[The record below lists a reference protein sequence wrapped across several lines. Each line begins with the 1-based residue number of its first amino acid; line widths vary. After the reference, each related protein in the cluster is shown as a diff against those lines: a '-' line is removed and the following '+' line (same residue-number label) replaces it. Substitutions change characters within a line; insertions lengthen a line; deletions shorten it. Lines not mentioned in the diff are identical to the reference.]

1 MREERPR
8 RSAIGA
14 RRGGESVELCE
25 VGDEQQG
32 GEGVEVE
39 GAVVTEGED
48 DDGGAIEG
56 GEGGEGGV
64 EHSGEE
70 INEVGRWG
78 RRWFRFDNAKVG
90 LCRRRGAMSETLHGE
105 EPKVGARALQGLRA
119 GAKGRAVRRE
129 TRRHSAETRRHSVG
143 RRGIWRDGA
152 RRGGAEG
159 HKKGPTAGSGSG
171 RRGLGREGHLTLRRS
186 SAALAS
192 PLAAACER

>member
-14 RRGGESVELCE
+14 RRGGGSVELCE

-39 GAVVTEGED
+39 GAVGTEGED

-64 EHSGEE
+64 EHSGEG

-78 RRWFRFDNAKVG
+78 RRGV
-90 LCRRRGAMSETLHGE
+90 
-105 EPKVGARALQGLRA
+105 V
-119 GAKGRAVRRE
+119 
-129 TRRHSAETRRHSVG
+129 
-143 RRGIWRDGA
+143 
-152 RRGGAEG
+152 
-159 HKKGPTAGSGSG
+159 
-171 RRGLGREGHLTLRRS
+171 LTMQR
-186 SAALAS
+186 
-192 PLAAACER
+192 

>member
-1 MREERPR
+1 MAKVGFCLRRGAAAETLHGEEPKAGAATLQGWDFARGGAQKARFAGDESGFLGGNEVERRGERTRRTGCVFRMREERPR

-64 EHSGEE
+64 EHSGE
-70 INEVGRWG
+70 V
-78 RRWFRFDNAKVG
+78 D
-90 LCRRRGAMSETLHGE
+90 
-105 EPKVGARALQGLRA
+105 
-119 GAKGRAVRRE
+119 
-129 TRRHSAETRRHSVG
+129 
-143 RRGIWRDGA
+143 
-152 RRGGAEG
+152 
-159 HKKGPTAGSGSG
+159 
-171 RRGLGREGHLTLRRS
+171 
-186 SAALAS
+186 
-192 PLAAACER
+192 

>member
-8 RSAIGA
+8 RSAVGA
-14 RRGGESVELCE
+14 RRGSGSVELCE

-64 EHSGEE
+64 EHSGEG

-78 RRWFRFDNAKVG
+78 
-90 LCRRRGAMSETLHGE
+90 
-105 EPKVGARALQGLRA
+105 
-119 GAKGRAVRRE
+119 KGGFV
-129 TRRHSAETRRHSVG
+129 
-143 RRGIWRDGA
+143 
-152 RRGGAEG
+152 
-159 HKKGPTAGSGSG
+159 
-171 RRGLGREGHLTLRRS
+171 LTMQR
-186 SAALAS
+186 
-192 PLAAACER
+192 

>member
-64 EHSGEE
+64 EHSGEG

-78 RRWFRFDNAKVG
+78 
-90 LCRRRGAMSETLHGE
+90 
-105 EPKVGARALQGLRA
+105 
-119 GAKGRAVRRE
+119 KGGFV
-129 TRRHSAETRRHSVG
+129 
-143 RRGIWRDGA
+143 
-152 RRGGAEG
+152 
-159 HKKGPTAGSGSG
+159 
-171 RRGLGREGHLTLRRS
+171 LTMQR
-186 SAALAS
+186 
-192 PLAAACER
+192 

>member
-1 MREERPR
+1 MRSDGWFRFDTAKVGFCGQRGAVAETLHGAEPKAGAATLQGWDFARGGAQKARFAGDESGFLGGNEVERRGERTRRTGCVFRMREERPR

-64 EHSGEE
+64 EHSGE
-70 INEVGRWG
+70 V
-78 RRWFRFDNAKVG
+78 D
-90 LCRRRGAMSETLHGE
+90 
-105 EPKVGARALQGLRA
+105 
-119 GAKGRAVRRE
+119 
-129 TRRHSAETRRHSVG
+129 
-143 RRGIWRDGA
+143 
-152 RRGGAEG
+152 
-159 HKKGPTAGSGSG
+159 
-171 RRGLGREGHLTLRRS
+171 
-186 SAALAS
+186 
-192 PLAAACER
+192 